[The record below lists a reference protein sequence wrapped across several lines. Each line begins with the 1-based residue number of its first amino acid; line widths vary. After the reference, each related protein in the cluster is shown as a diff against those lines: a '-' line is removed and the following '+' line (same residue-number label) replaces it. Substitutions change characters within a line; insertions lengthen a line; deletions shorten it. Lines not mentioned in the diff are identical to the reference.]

1 MPTTSSRRNNAPVN
15 SPRSASLLP
24 DPLICIA
31 IALGV
36 MGLVFF
42 AVSFVGDNNSGE
54 TGETLARLF
63 AGSLF
68 ISGLLLFLL
77 GFGLLYDERGER
89 SHYAIPM
96 LLGSIIGGLSSAL
109 FVAGAGSIVAAPF
122 ALAILA
128 LRPLRQ
134 LLPGGRKGA
143 KP

>member
-109 FVAGAGSIVAAPF
+109 FITGAGSVVAAPF

-128 LRPLRQ
+128 LRPLRL

>member
-143 KP
+143 QS